1 MSRPSLPKDGAPKP
15 PSAAHDQMTTDE
27 KTPQQLLEEF
37 AALPD
42 VRQRIRNARKI
53 VDDID
58 NQEELGRLQEI
69 AADIQERVA
78 ELRSP
83 KLRGLE
89 MSSFVAST
97 APVPIGA
104 RAVPTIPADGAAPSK
119 RERQIQAI
127 VAAAIA
133 QGYDVLNIP
142 DRGET
147 LLRNLCMAA
156 HPGNFGAGLTLSV
169 THGR

>member
-1 MSRPSLPKDGAPKP
+1 
-15 PSAAHDQMTTDE
+15 MTKDE

-42 VRQRIRNARKI
+42 VRQRLRTARKI

-58 NQEELGRLQEI
+58 NQEELARLKEI

-83 KLRGLE
+83 RLRGLE
-89 MSSFVAST
+89 MSSFVASA
-97 APVPIGA
+97 APAPTGA
-104 RAVPTIPADGAAPSK
+104 SAVPTIPAGGSTPSK

-133 QGYDVLNIP
+133 QGYEVLNIP
-142 DRGET
+142 DGGKT
-147 LLRNLCMAA
+147 LLRKMCMAA
-156 HPGNFGAGLTLSV
+156 HPEIFGAGPDPFRDAWQEAV
-169 THGR
+169 NQGRVRTASHSKYAKR